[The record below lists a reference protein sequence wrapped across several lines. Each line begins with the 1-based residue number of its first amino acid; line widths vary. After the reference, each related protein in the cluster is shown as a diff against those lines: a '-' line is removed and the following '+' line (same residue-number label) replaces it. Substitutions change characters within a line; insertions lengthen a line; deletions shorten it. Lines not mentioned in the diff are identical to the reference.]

1 MVFLS
6 INKKIEL
13 LKYYILKYNMNIKRA
28 FVHLILLHYVIGFP
42 LKKVNNKLNIGR
54 FNKKIRVNSRLFLR
68 RSWQDIKRED
78 SEIINTFKTIAKDDI
93 SNDIL
98 YYLKFYHLTND
109 NINAYIYIVFYETF
123 NLILQNK
130 DKKVYLPILLNNII
144 IYMSF
149 KIIILQ
155 HILHHKL

>member
-1 MVFLS
+1 MS
-6 INKKIEL
+6 IKKIIIML
-13 LKYYILKYNMNIKRA
+13 L
-28 FVHLILLHYVIGFP
+28 FVLNCANGFP
-42 LKKVNNKLNIGR
+42 SRKVSNMLNVKRI
-54 FNKKIRVNSRLFLR
+54 NKKIRVHSRLFIRNSL
-68 RSWQDIKRED
+68 QDLKKED
-78 SEIINTFKTIAKDDI
+78 SEIVNSFKTIAKDDI
-93 SNDIL
+93 TNDIL

-130 DKKVYLPILLNNII
+130 ERQAYLPILINNII

-155 HILHHKL
+155 HILHHKI